1 MQQENNKKLILA
13 TGIFPPDIGGPATY
27 VKTLSEEL
35 PKRGF
40 VVKVVTYGEGSK
52 FPISNFYPSGHK
64 QFPNKIQ
71 NSNFETES
79 KNNIYFISRK
89 QNILFRYF
97 KYFFQVWK
105 LLAWADLVYVQDPMS
120 AGLPVWLACKLRGKK
135 YFLKI
140 VGDYAWEQGRQ
151 KYGVVDSL
159 DDFQNKQ
166 YKFKVELWRKIQKLV
181 ARGAEKI
188 ITPSFYLK
196 KILGQWGIDAEKVK
210 VIYNSVKKIAPSEK
224 SKDEIKK
231 ELGVS
236 GDIIVSPGR
245 LVPWKGFGTLIKIMP
260 EILKVNPDF
269 KLFIIGEG
277 PELGN
282 LKFEIGNLGLEQQV
296 ILTGALEQNLFWKY
310 CSAAEMFVLN
320 TGYEG
325 LPHITIEA
333 MQLGL
338 PVITTKAGGNMEV
351 AVDRENSLL
360 VDYDDKEQLVSAISE
375 MWRDKGLRDR
385 LAGNARLSVGE
396 KFGKE
401 RMVKD
406 VAEFLKM

>member
-1 MQQENNKKLILA
+1 MEQGINKKLILA

-40 VVKVVTYGEGSK
+40 AVKVVTYGKDDKNSK
-52 FPISNFYPSGHK
+52 F
-64 QFPNKIQ
+64 QAQ
-71 NSNFETES
+71 NSNQFQNSNS
-79 KNNIYFISRK
+79 KIEDSIYYISRNQNVLSRYMKYFI
-89 QNILFRYF
+89 
-97 KYFFQVWK
+97 QVWK
-105 LLAWADLVYVQDPMS
+105 LLAWADLVFVQDPMS
-120 AGLPVWLACKLRGKK
+120 AGLPTWLSCKLRGKK

-151 KYGVVDSL
+151 KNGVVESL
-159 DDFQNKQ
+159 DDFQNKK
-166 YKFKVELWRKIQKLV
+166 YGFKVELWRKIQKMV
-181 ARGAEKI
+181 ARDAEKI

-196 KILGQWGIDAEKVK
+196 KILEQWGVNTDKVK
-210 VIYNSVKKIAPSEK
+210 VIYNSVKKIEPPKK

-231 ELGVS
+231 ELGIS
-236 GDIIVSPGR
+236 GDMIISPGR

-269 KLFIIGEG
+269 KLIIIGGG
-277 PELGN
+277 PEMDN
-282 LKFEIGNLGLEQQV
+282 LKLEIGDLGLEEKV
-296 ILTGALEQNLFWKY
+296 ILTGALEQDLFWKY

-360 VDYDDKEQLVSAISE
+360 VDYDDREQLASSILEIWKNKELAS
-375 MWRDKGLRDR
+375 R
-385 LAGNARLSVGE
+385 LAANARVSVSE

-401 RMVKD
+401 RMVRE
-406 VAEFLKM
+406 VAETILNFKF